1 MKTVDMR
8 QLLSAEWGADDH
20 AFVTTQ
26 FGASI
31 AFKATGVKE
40 VQFQFSGIN
49 DQTSFV
55 IQING
60 EPWREILVSEQR
72 LIFQIAANIAY
83 VRIMLRDSPASSLT
97 LWQNPVALTT
107 MVIDDG
113 QVTPVIRKES
123 FVTFVGDS
131 ITAGESMAEDGNHPE
146 LSYPQLVADCL
157 GRPLNRIAYGGTGLT
172 PNAPFQE
179 PTAIEALWQ
188 VAENIERPRVLTDLV
203 IVNYGTNDFNYGA
216 TAESF
221 AFGLRIYLLELIKR
235 FHSAKIILMLPF
247 NGAFQSVYQN
257 EVKRFNNFNIM
268 LTNDWQISKDRIHPL
283 SSEHKQIAEHILRGL

>member
-8 QLLSAEWGADDH
+8 PLLSAEWGTDSH

-31 AFKATGVKE
+31 AFNTNGVKKIQFQLTGVVDQLSFV
-40 VQFQFSGIN
+40 VQIN
-49 DQTSFV
+49 D
-55 IQING
+55 
-60 EPWREILVSEQR
+60 EPWRKVLVNEQQ
-72 LIFQIAANIAY
+72 ITFQIPVNTAR
-83 VRIMLRDSPASSLT
+83 VRVVLRDSQASSLIF
-97 LWQNPVALTT
+97 WQNPVNLTT
-107 MVIDDG
+107 MCIDDG
-113 QVTPVIRKES
+113 KVTPVIHHEP

-146 LSYPQLVADCL
+146 LSYPQLVSDWL
-157 GRPLNRIAYGGTGLT
+157 GKPLNRIAYGGTGLT
-172 PNAPFQE
+172 ANAPFQE

-188 VAENIERPRVLTDLV
+188 VAENVERPRVVTDLV